1 MTNKNKVKMSWII
14 NLVIM
19 VLNSLATIL
28 NPSTKEVAIGLFS
41 RFIG

>member
-1 MTNKNKVKMSWII
+1 MTDKNKVKMSWII
-14 NLVIM
+14 NLVIL

-28 NPSTKEVAIGLFS
+28 NPSSQDVAMGLVS